1 MSYTPGSNWT
11 LTADSFKEKHPWI
24 VGLLFFKEPQRIGLY
39 GLHIT
44 VSRPSRAG
52 WYSDLHVTFEY
63 SADKDDKDHIYYQ
76 ITNGKP
82 VTFYSL
88 ATKDLKKKDALW
100 IAYCDVKDTTERE
113 MIPFAT
119 YCGSLNHTDRGYA
132 PGTSDPKDTGERKGD
147 WALVSRR

>member
-1 MSYTPGSNWT
+1 MSYTPGPDWK
-11 LTADSFKEKHPWI
+11 LTPDSFKEKHDWI
-24 VGLLFFKEPQRIGLY
+24 VGMLFFKEPQRIGLY

-63 SADKDDKDHIYYQ
+63 SAAKKDKDHIYYQ
-76 ITNGKP
+76 ITSGKP

-88 ATKDLKKKDALW
+88 ATKDLRKKDVLW
-100 IAYCDVKDTTERE
+100 IAYCSVKDTTERE

-119 YCGSLNHTDRGYA
+119 YCSGLNHTDRKYT
-132 PGTSDPKDTGERKGD
+132 PGIPDPKDTGEKKGD
-147 WALVSRR
+147 WELVFGR